1 MKLSHARQPTPL
13 PQAKTYQKNSLKGG
27 RTFDSFLQESCE
39 KPVLLKKELKLSKHA
54 QKRLEERGIEL
65 TETDLQ
71 TLDVAVSQMQEKGA
85 QQSLLLYE
93 DLALITSIHSRTV
106 ITALKATDFTT
117 VTNIDSAMVVEKG

>member
-1 MKLSHARQPTPL
+1 MKPNLVRHPL
-13 PQAKTYQKNSLKGG
+13 PHAQLAQNKPLKKS
-27 RTFDSFLQESCE
+27 RSFDSFLQESCE
-39 KPVLLKKELKLSKHA
+39 KSVSLKKELKLSKHA
-54 QKRLEERGIEL
+54 QKRLEERGVEL

-71 TLDVAVSQMQEKGA
+71 TLDVAVSQMQKKGA

-106 ITALKATDFTT
+106 ITALKASDFTT